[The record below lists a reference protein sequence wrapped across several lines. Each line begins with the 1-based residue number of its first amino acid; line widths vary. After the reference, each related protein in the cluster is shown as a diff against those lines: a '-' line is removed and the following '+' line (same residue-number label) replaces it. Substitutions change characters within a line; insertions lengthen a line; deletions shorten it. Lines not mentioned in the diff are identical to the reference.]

1 MEKIIH
7 NIENVFYEHIELR
20 DRIYIA
26 DSFVKPSQK
35 IGSGNGEAK
44 LYIGNES
51 ESLRDFYGNNGF
63 KIKCFLK
70 KTELINFLED
80 LKPEYKNPQQQYRRK
95 EELPLLFNKR
105 LDLVN
110 EQDDLIWFQIEE
122 QDQINPPR
130 IYINSKDDGYELL
143 RELPLPELSYLSMLK
158 LKSSVGNI
166 IFHARLFTDYSPLGN
181 RFHPVISP
189 NIDLNHINNFSG
201 RVGQADFRKGV
212 LNSCPFCPITN
223 VADDRI
229 LEAAHLKP
237 FKDSNKNEA
246 YDTFNGLSMTPS
258 IHHLYDLGFIGFN
271 SDSKLLISN
280 WISKVTAKKLGL
292 SLQMT
297 VPIPDFEKRSKYI
310 QFHEK
315 NIFKS

>member
-7 NIENVFYEHIELR
+7 NIENILYEHIELR

-26 DSFVKPSQK
+26 DSFVKPPQK

-44 LYIGNES
+44 LYIGNEG
-51 ESLRDFYGNNGF
+51 ESLRNFYGINGF

-80 LKPEYKNPQQQYRRK
+80 LKPEYKNPQQQYRKK
-95 EELPLLFNKR
+95 EELPLLFDKR
-105 LDLVN
+105 LDLVK

-122 QDQINPPR
+122 QDQISPPR
-130 IYINSKDDGYELL
+130 IYINSKDKGYRLL

-158 LKSSVGNI
+158 LKSSMGNI

-181 RFHPVISP
+181 RFHPVISS
-189 NIDLNHINNFSG
+189 NIYLNHVNNSSG
-201 RVGQADFRKGV
+201 RVGQADFRRGV

-237 FKDSNKNEA
+237 YKDSNKNEA

-280 WISKVTAKKLGL
+280 WISKVTAMKLGL
-292 SLQMT
+292 SQQMR
-297 VPIPDFEKRSKYI
+297 VPIPDFEKRSKFI

>member
-7 NIENVFYEHIELR
+7 NIKNIFYEHIELR

-51 ESLRDFYGNNGF
+51 ESLRNFYGNKGF

-70 KTELINFLED
+70 KTELIKFLED

-95 EELPLLFNKR
+95 DELPLLFNKR
-105 LDLVN
+105 LDLIK

-122 QDQINPPR
+122 QNQINPPR
-130 IYINSKDDGYELL
+130 IYINSKDDGYALL

-158 LKSSVGNI
+158 LRSSGGDV

-181 RFHPVISP
+181 RFHPVIFP
-189 NIDLNHINNFSG
+189 NIDLNHINNSSG

-212 LNSCPFCPITN
+212 LNSCPFCPITK
-223 VADDRI
+223 VADDRV

-237 FKDSNKNEA
+237 YKDSNKNEA

-280 WISKVTAKKLGL
+280 WISKVTAMKLGL
-292 SLQMT
+292 SPQMK
-297 VPIPDFEKRSKYI
+297 VPIPDFDKRSKYI
-310 QFHEK
+310 HFHEE